1 MGAGSSITT
10 VRRVLRGEL
19 GWIWPVFLLGCVVR
33 QRVLLARTRW
43 AAPGVPRAEAR
54 YAGRLAL
61 ASAVYLSLSARLGQ
75 RRAYAVMRHL
85 LLPIG
90 IALPRGV
97 LARMTVSA
105 TTSPMERLMAFQR
118 RMQQSEGGRFNT
130 RVYDTCDATTCAY
143 RITRCVVVEVFT
155 ATRTP
160 ELARLICDVDRVFFA
175 EAFPEFGFSR
185 GDSWENTIAYG
196 KPHCTFTLAL
206 RTPEASEQSPL
217 G

>member
-1 MGAGSSITT
+1 MGMGSTITT

-19 GWIWPVFLLGCVVR
+19 GWIWPLVLLGCALR
-33 QRVLLARTRW
+33 QRALLARTRW
-43 AAPGVPRAEAR
+43 SAPGIPRAEAR
-54 YAGRLAL
+54 YARRFAL
-61 ASAVYLSLSARLGQ
+61 ASAVYLSLCARLGQ
-75 RRAYAVMRHL
+75 PRAYEVMRRL

-90 IALPRGV
+90 IALPREV
-97 LARMTVSA
+97 LARMTLSA
-105 TTSPMERLMAFQR
+105 TTSPMERLMAFQG

-130 RVYDTCDATTCAY
+130 RVYDTSDVTTCAY

-155 ATRTP
+155 ATGTP

-175 EAFPEFGFSR
+175 EAFPEFVFSR

-196 KPHCTFTLAL
+196 MPHCTFTLAL
-206 RTPEASEQSPL
+206 RTPETSEQSPL